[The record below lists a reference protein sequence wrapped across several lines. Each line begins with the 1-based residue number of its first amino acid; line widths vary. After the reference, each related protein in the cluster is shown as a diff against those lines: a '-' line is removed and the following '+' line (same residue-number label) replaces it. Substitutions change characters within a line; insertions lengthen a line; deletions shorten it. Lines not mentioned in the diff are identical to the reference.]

1 MSGRCD
7 PRGFREDGEMY
18 QLVRRRQTDPAL
30 EFLTSPPHGLKNLG
44 FMRVFCESHL
54 PLLGVIR
61 WLSIGNLPLIFTT
74 LSCALKFFRAEFVVF
89 TDLWNIVPYFIF
101 VLSAPAETSTTHIEM
116 R

>member
-61 WLSIGNLPLIFTT
+61 WRPIGNLYLFIYRRGAALDFIGHSLGACT
-74 LSCALKFFRAEFVVF
+74 LVAKISEYGIL
-89 TDLWNIVPYFIF
+89 
-101 VLSAPAETSTTHIEM
+101 
-116 R
+116 